1 VTVIDV
7 PNPDLRLKPG
17 MTANVTVEIARAT
30 DVLRVPNSALRVHPS
45 GEVLAALGQRANDRD
60 DEIATSG
67 DHTPREAGKTRG
79 EVWISHGGMLDRI
92 PVSVGISDGTR
103 TAVFSRTLTE
113 GAQVVT
119 SVSGDAAVAPAPSR
133 SPLLPAFR
141 GRGSGN
147 RGGNT
152 PPPGR

>member
-1 VTVIDV
+1 
-7 PNPDLRLKPG
+7 
-17 MTANVTVEIARAT
+17 
-30 DVLRVPNSALRVHPS
+30 
-45 GEVLAALGQRANDRD
+45 
-60 DEIATSG
+60 
-67 DHTPREAGKTRG
+67 
-79 EVWISHGGMLDRI
+79 MLDRI

-119 SVSGDAAVAPAPSR
+119 SISGDAAVAPAPST
-133 SPLLPAFR
+133 SPLLPTFR

-147 RGGNT
+147 RGGST